1 MAEYDNTN
9 RGVLFVNDR
18 KERDTQPDRTGSL
31 NVDGVEYFLDG
42 WLKESKDGKKFLSV
56 SVKRKD
62 KQPDSAPAP
71 RAQARTPAPAPRRP
85 GEAASMGSAGPT
97 GFDGMDDDIPFV
109 LSLCDFAVTDSK
121 ARRLGRASF

>member
-18 KERDTQPDRTGSL
+18 KEKDTQPDRTGSL
-31 NVDGVEYFLDG
+31 NVEGIEYFFDG

-62 KQPDSAPAP
+62 KQPDAAPAP
-71 RAQARTPAPAPRRP
+71 RAQAPAPRQQAPRRP
-85 GEAASMGSAGPT
+85 GEAAQYGNT
-97 GFDGMDDDIPFV
+97 GDDFDGSDIPF
-109 LSLCDFAVTDSK
+109 
-121 ARRLGRASF
+121 